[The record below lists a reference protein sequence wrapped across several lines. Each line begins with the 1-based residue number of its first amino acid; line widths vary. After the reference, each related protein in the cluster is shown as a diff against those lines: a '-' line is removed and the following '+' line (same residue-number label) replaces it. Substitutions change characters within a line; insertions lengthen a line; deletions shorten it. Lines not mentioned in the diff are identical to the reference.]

1 MRAWTLTAKRIT
13 LLMGVA
19 IGLVFAPT
27 MAGCAAVVGDESSTP
42 TIGKVTPSASAP
54 SESTP
59 SQPVPSQTEPS
70 LPSTVGTPQPSTGAV
85 DALAQLAAIP
95 VKGRAPMTGYS
106 SVEAFWGMWGNQ
118 PDGCDSRNFVLARDM
133 TGLTMKS
140 GSKCLVQTGTLA
152 DPYTGTTISF
162 VRGSGAN
169 RDGGVQIDHV
179 VARGNAWATG
189 AFAWTPDQRAAFA
202 NDPLDLLAVDATANQ
217 KKGDGDAATWLPSN
231 KAFRCQYV
239 TIQVE
244 VKAKYNLWMT
254 QAEHDA
260 IAKILEGC

>member
-1 MRAWTLTAKRIT
+1 MRARISRLTAKRMT
-13 LLMGVA
+13 LLIGVVV
-19 IGLVFAPT
+19 GLVVTST
-27 MAGCAAVVGDESSTP
+27 MTGCAAVVDAESSTS
-42 TIGKVTPSASAP
+42 TIGKVTPQSPAPSSPPPQSASSP
-54 SESTP
+54 SATATTP
-59 SQPVPSQTEPS
+59 EPS
-70 LPSTVGTPQPSTGAV
+70 ATANDVLS
-85 DALAQLAAIP
+85 QLAAIP

-106 SVEAFWGMWGNQ
+106 SVEAFWGMWGKQ
-118 PDGCDSRNFVLARDM
+118 PNGCDTRNVVLARDM

-152 DPYTGTTISF
+152 DPYTGQTISF
-162 VRGSGAN
+162 VRGSGGN

-189 AFAWTPDQRAAFA
+189 AFAWTPDQRTAFA

-260 IAKILEGC
+260 IAKILQSC